1 MQQQQNI
8 IVNELYEQLKQ
19 LVEDWIPSHAAIV
32 IAVEHTYVYFSAA
45 EQNIYLDVGSEVPSD
60 SLAFKVLASRKKS
73 EAVLESSLFNTPYY
87 AVGYPITINNTN
99 AALII
104 VLPPS
109 FKKIA
114 TEPYK
119 MLTGKQ
125 NEDWF
130 PVLVQDIVYIES
142 LQKSTWFYSGSEQF
156 KTSITLKELQTKLP
170 SNFLR
175 IHRSFI
181 INIHFIK
188 RIKRDLASNFIVI
201 LKDGKEL
208 PVSQSYL
215 NNLRTVL
222 EF

>member
-1 MQQQQNI
+1 MQQQENI
-8 IVNELYEQLKQ
+8 IVNELFEQLKQ
-19 LVEDWIPSHAAIV
+19 LVEDWIPSHAAIA
-32 IAVEHTYVYFSAA
+32 IAVGYTYVYFSAG
-45 EQNIYLDVGSEVPSD
+45 EQNIHLEIGSEVPRD
-60 SLAFKVLASRKKS
+60 SLAFKVLESQKKS

-87 AVGYPITINNTN
+87 AVGYPLSVNNTN
-99 AALII
+99 AVLII

-109 FKKIA
+109 FKKVS

-125 NEDWF
+125 NEDWI
-130 PVLVQDIVYIES
+130 PVLVQDIAYIES
-142 LQKSTWFYSGSEQF
+142 LQKSTWFYSGQEQF
-156 KTSITLKELQTKLP
+156 KTAITLKELQTKLP

-188 RIKRDLASNFIVI
+188 RIKRDLTSNFVVI

-215 NNLRTVL
+215 NNLRAVL

>member
-1 MQQQQNI
+1 MQQQENI
-8 IVNELYEQLKQ
+8 IVNELFEQLKQ
-19 LVEDWIPSHAAIV
+19 LVEDWIPSHAAIA
-32 IAVEHTYVYFSAA
+32 IAVGYTYVYFSAG
-45 EQNIYLDVGSEVPSD
+45 EQNIHLEIGSEVPRD
-60 SLAFKVLASRKKS
+60 SLAFKVLESQKKS

-87 AVGYPITINNTN
+87 AVGYPLSVNNTN
-99 AALII
+99 AVLII

-109 FKKIA
+109 FKKVS

-125 NEDWF
+125 NEDWI
-130 PVLVQDIVYIES
+130 PVLVQNIAYIES
-142 LQKSTWFYSGSEQF
+142 LQKSTWFYSGQEQF
-156 KTSITLKELQTKLP
+156 KTAITLKELQTKLP

-188 RIKRDLASNFIVI
+188 RIKRDLTSNFVVI
-201 LKDGKEL
+201 LKDEKEL

-215 NNLRTVL
+215 NNLRAVL